1 MGTSKYKPK
10 FDVDQLISSSEASKK
25 FGEVRKRAKSLPQFI
40 TENGNV
46 ETVIVSYELFEA
58 MYERLAELERQEELT
73 LLQQIERVDQN
84 PESSKSWKSVR
95 RES

>member
-58 MYERLAELERQEELT
+58 MYERLAELEKQEEQT
-73 LLQQIERVDQN
+73 LLQQIERIDQN
-84 PESSKSWKSVR
+84 PGSPKSWRSVR